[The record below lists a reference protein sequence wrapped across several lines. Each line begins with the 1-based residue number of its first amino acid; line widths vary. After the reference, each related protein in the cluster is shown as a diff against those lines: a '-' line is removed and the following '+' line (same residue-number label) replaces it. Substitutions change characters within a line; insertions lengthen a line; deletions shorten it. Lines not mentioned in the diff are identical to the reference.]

1 MAAGGFPYSTD
12 QAQLLSLLAQVEQA
26 AEEVLATKQEVVD
39 LDRKRNSNREAI
51 RALQKQ
57 AREHYKG
64 DASKAWL
71 AMGNS
76 FFRLPNSGAVKMLT
90 TDQTNLDLSVNKL
103 RTELKDKVYKLREL
117 EGKQELKGFGLVA
130 LKREEFAA
138 IDHVISGGAK
148 PSSMYFGSLPPSL

>member
-1 MAAGGFPYSTD
+1 MR
-12 QAQLLSLLAQVEQA
+12 L
-26 AEEVLATKQEVVD
+26 
-39 LDRKRNSNREAI
+39 

-103 RTELKDKVYKLREL
+103 RTELRALMEKGRVYSLGSGELVAWGTRFFYVADEGLCYQHVTRRMRPKGALGAAVL
-117 EGKQELKGFGLVA
+117 EGRGGVDTPGGEGGRRA
-130 LKREEFAA
+130 REVERQPER
-138 IDHVISGGAK
+138 HVREDDE
-148 PSSMYFGSLPPSL
+148 